1 MATWKASRVAEGAVN
16 NIQVDAGVFLKGTGF
31 DPANPKMFNDAD
43 ILLTTTGSPSINCVP
58 STSDW
63 FADVNGAPNN
73 SAEGKHV
80 DSWDCSLGGTALDI
94 DADRLA
100 LYLGSSQPTE
110 NGLGIKPKFQ
120 YSLSD
125 FKDIWALFDMA
136 DPTKLF
142 AVKLKKSI
150 NTAGLAFSANKN
162 GKGTTGFTFTGHSS
176 MSDPEDVPMEF
187 YVLTKAD
194 GDPTE
199 YVYTAVEP
207 VGTENPREEGWY
219 ILIGDVYV
227 LTSDTTVD
235 SNKTY
240 YERTE
245 SNT

>member
-31 DPANPKMFNDAD
+31 DPTNPTLFDDAD
-43 ILLTTTGSPSINCVP
+43 ILITTTGSPSINCVP

-94 DADRLA
+94 DEARLA
-100 LYLGSSQPTE
+100 LYLGSSKATE
-110 NGLGIKPKFQ
+110 DGLGIKPKFQ
-120 YSLSD
+120 YDLAD

-142 AVKLKKSI
+142 AVKLKKAI
-150 NTAGLAFSANKN
+150 NTAGLAFSASKN
-162 GKGTTGFTFTGHSS
+162 GKGQTNFTFTGHAS

-187 YVLTKAD
+187 YILEKVGD
-194 GDPTE
+194 DPTE
-199 YVYTAVEP
+199 YEYTAVSP
-207 VGTENPREEGWY
+207 VGTENPKEEGWY
-219 ILIGDVYV
+219 VLNGDRYILTQDVA
-227 LTSDTTVD
+227 VD

-245 SNT
+245 ANA

>member
-31 DPANPKMFNDAD
+31 DPANPTMFSDAD
-43 ILLTTTGSPSINCVP
+43 ILLTTTGSPTINCVP
-58 STSDW
+58 SSSDW
-63 FADVNGAPNN
+63 YSDVNGAPNN
-73 SAEGKHV
+73 SKEGRHV
-80 DSWDCSLGGTALDI
+80 DSWDCSIGGTALDI
-94 DADRLA
+94 DVNRLD

-120 YSLSD
+120 YSMSD
-125 FKDIWALFDMA
+125 FKDVWALFDMA

-142 AVKLKKSI
+142 AVKLKNAI

-162 GKGTTGFTFTGHSS
+162 GKGTTGFTLTGHAS
-176 MSDPEDVPMEF
+176 MSNPEEVPMEF
-187 YVLTKAD
+187 YLLSKAD
-194 GDPTE
+194 GDPAE

-207 VGTENPREEGWY
+207 VGTENPSEEGWF
-219 ILIGDVYV
+219 ILMGDVYV
-227 LTSDTTVD
+227 LTSDTAVD

>member
-31 DPANPKMFNDAD
+31 DPTNPTLFDDED
-43 ILLTTTGSPSINCVP
+43 ILITTTGSPSINCVP

-94 DADRLA
+94 DEDRLA
-100 LYLGSSQPTE
+100 LYIGSTKATTD
-110 NGLGIKPKFQ
+110 GLGIKPKYQ
-120 YSLSD
+120 YDLAD

-136 DPTKLF
+136 DPTMLF
-142 AVKLKKSI
+142 AVKLKKAI
-150 NTAGLAFSANKN
+150 NTAGLAFTASKN
-162 GKGTTGFTFTGHSS
+162 GKGQTNFTFTGHAS

-187 YVLTKAD
+187 YILTKT
-194 GDPTE
+194 GDEPTE
-199 YVYTAVEP
+199 YTYTSVSP
-207 VGTENPREEGWY
+207 VGTENPKEEGWY
-219 ILIGDVYV
+219 VLSGDRYV
-227 LTSDTTVD
+227 LTTDVAVD

-245 SNT
+245 ANA